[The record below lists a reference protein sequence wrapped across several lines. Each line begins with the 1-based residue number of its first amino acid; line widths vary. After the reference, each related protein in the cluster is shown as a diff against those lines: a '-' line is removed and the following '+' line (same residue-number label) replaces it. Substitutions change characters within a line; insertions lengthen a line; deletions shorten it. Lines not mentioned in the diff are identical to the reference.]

1 MMHQRLAELR
11 DYIDAQRSALLS
23 AAASLP
29 ADRWRDRPAPDR
41 WSMVELMEHLYRVEH
56 SCARVIAR
64 GVEEARAAGHPPET
78 ETHSVLGS
86 LDAFA
91 LRDRSVRRTAPERV
105 LPTAAWSSTEALE
118 QLAASRAEL
127 HAAVGAAD
135 GLALGS
141 ISRAHA
147 RLGEIDLYRWILFVG
162 EHEARHVQQ
171 AAEIAEQLGAPAR

>member
-1 MMHQRLAELR
+1 MMHTRLTELR
-11 DYIDAQRSALLS
+11 DYVDAQRSALLA

-29 ADRWRDRPAPDR
+29 AERWRDQPAPDR
-41 WSMVELMEHLYRVEH
+41 WSMVELLEHLYRVEH

-64 GVEEARAAGHPPET
+64 GVEEARAAGHPAET
-78 ETHSVLGS
+78 ESHSVLGG

-105 LPTAAWSSTEALE
+105 TPSSGWSADEALR

-127 HAAVGAAD
+127 DDAIRTAD
-135 GLALGS
+135 GLALGT
-141 ISRAHA
+141 ITREHA
-147 RLGEIDLYRWILFVG
+147 RLGELDLYRWILFIG

-171 AAEIAEQLGAPAR
+171 AVEIAEQLGATAR